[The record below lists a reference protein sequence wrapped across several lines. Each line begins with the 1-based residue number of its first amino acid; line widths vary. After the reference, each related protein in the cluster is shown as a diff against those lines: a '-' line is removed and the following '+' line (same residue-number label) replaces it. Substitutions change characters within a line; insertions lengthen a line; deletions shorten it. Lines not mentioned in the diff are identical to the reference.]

1 MIKTIITGNLTK
13 DAEVR
18 STPSGKT
25 VCSFTVA
32 VNHGTQDNPR
42 TDYFECSIWGKRAES
57 KLPEYLTKG
66 QKVLVEGIVGA
77 RAYMP
82 KEGNEPKAVLTL
94 MVDDIELMGGGN
106 GKSEG
111 SANAPR
117 QEQRKQAPATT
128 ESEDDFG
135 W

>member
-1 MIKTIITGNLTK
+1 MIKTIITGNITAN
-13 DAEVR
+13 AEVR
-18 STPSGKT
+18 HTPSGT
-25 VCSFTVA
+25 AVCNFTVA
-32 VNHGTQDNPR
+32 VNHGTQEKPR

-94 MVDDIELMGGGN
+94 MVNDIELMGGGN

-111 SANAPR
+111 RANAQSH
-117 QEQRKQAPATT
+117 QEQSKQAPATI
-128 ESEDDFG
+128 EDDIG

>member
-1 MIKTIITGNLTK
+1 MIKTIITGNLTGN
-13 DAEVR
+13 AEVR

-25 VCSFTVA
+25 VCGFTVA

-82 KEGNEPKAVLTL
+82 KEGNEPKAVLMLT
-94 MVDDIELMGGGN
+94 VNDIELMGGSK

-111 SANAPR
+111 GNTPAR
-117 QEQRKQAPATT
+117 QEHRQPAPSTAG
-128 ESEDDFG
+128 EDDMG

>member
-1 MIKTIITGNLTK
+1 MIKTIITGNLVS

-18 STPSGKT
+18 HTPSGSV
-25 VCSFTVA
+25 VCNFTVA
-32 VNHGTQDNPR
+32 VNHGTQEKPR
-42 TDYFECSIWGKRAES
+42 VDYFECAIWGKRAES
-57 KLPEYLTKG
+57 KLPEYLMKR

-94 MVDDIELMGGGN
+94 MVDNIELLSSKPEGGN
-106 GKSEG
+106 
-111 SANAPR
+111 AAPAR
-117 QEQRKQAPATT
+117 QEQRKQVPVTT
-128 ESEDDFG
+128 DTEDDMN